1 MQGTFTYTGF
11 PAGRYTNRVSAVA
24 AEAEDRVEDRTG
36 IGADLGGEWMASRA
50 RRDAGLDLM
59 VGKLTYWCAASS
71 GSVAGGGEATRGVL
85 LRPR

>member
-36 IGADLGGEWMASRA
+36 GADLGGEWMASRA